1 MNQQQQTE
9 IERMVE
15 SIADE
20 KVKTH
25 VGKALKYIGDAPRHL
40 IVANGIARARDGG
53 YGELALK
60 LAQLAYQQN
69 PEDPYFLLELCNS
82 LGQPE
87 EVAKE
92 IKRFGERVDLDSL
105 PQDQRE
111 KILVTLAAGYKDV
124 GKMTESIHILEESKT
139 ELARA
144 IELLAEQYYETGEPQ
159 KAIDLL
165 YERIKYLGR
174 LSEEMAFWLA
184 KSFDTLGNYSEAL
197 DMLAQFQEDPTV
209 KPIYDEA
216 RKQLGLPVESE
227 DAPTLPGD
235 HPQPEQLRE
244 RSAEDDFSTLL

>member
-1 MNQQQQTE
+1 MNQQRQAE
-9 IERMVE
+9 FEKMVE
-15 SIADE
+15 GIADE

-25 VGKALKYIGDAPRHL
+25 VSKALKYISDAPRHL
-40 IVANGIARARDGG
+40 IVTNGIAKAREGG

-60 LAQLAYQQN
+60 LAQLAYQQST
-69 PEDPYFLLELCNS
+69 EDPYFMLELCNS

-87 EVAKE
+87 EVVNE
-92 IKRFGERVDLDSL
+92 IKKFGERVDLDSL

-111 KILVTLAAGYKDV
+111 KILVTLASAYKDM
-124 GKMTESIHILEESKT
+124 GKMSESIQILEESKT

-144 IELLAEQYYETGEPQ
+144 IELLAEQYYQTGEPQ

-165 YERIKYLGR
+165 YERIKYIGR
-174 LSEEMAFWLA
+174 LSKEMAFWLA

-216 RKQLGLPVESE
+216 RKQLGLPIESE
-227 DAPTLPGD
+227 DALPFPGE

>member
-1 MNQQQQTE
+1 MNQQQQAE
-9 IERMVE
+9 FEKMVE
-15 SIADE
+15 GIADE

-25 VGKALKYIGDAPRHL
+25 VSKALKYISDAPRHL
-40 IVANGIARARDGG
+40 IVTNGIAKARECG

-60 LAQLAYQQN
+60 LAQLAYQQST
-69 PEDPYFLLELCNS
+69 EDPYFLLELCNS

-87 EVAKE
+87 ELVNE
-92 IKRFGERVDLDSL
+92 IKKFGERVDLDSL

-111 KILVTLAAGYKDV
+111 KILVTLASAYKDM
-124 GKMTESIHILEESKT
+124 GKMSESIQILEESKT

-165 YERIKYLGR
+165 YERIKYIGR
-174 LSEEMAFWLA
+174 LSKEM
-184 KSFDTLGNYSEAL
+184 AL

-216 RKQLGLPVESE
+216 RKQLGLPIESE
-227 DAPTLPGD
+227 DALPLPGE